1 MQKTDIFLSELKV
14 LARSLM
20 PERLVCGREM
30 LDIYRDDWI
39 TAKMQDGNLLQTG
52 VRGCFEQADHI
63 QEVFVD
69 GVTTEMDNAS
79 VFSLLEVFLCRVT
92 RLLDEADKYGL
103 FLQGKFDNSIMQKL
117 DAYVESCEKKGISF
131 DIFDEKHPFLQNA
144 QIPAKVSP
152 SAVSVLDAVMLS
164 GNNSIF
170 HAGSSMKNGKN
181 IENQYVMTKRQY
193 AASVIRN
200 SQFRIASGGGYS
212 PSGLCSG
219 QPPLYLIPEGG
230 NLFETLVMSLP
241 CYDSRET
248 SEKDLPL
255 WEQPELP
262 VDVPKLITD
271 HALGYC
277 AAMFLPTVGLH
288 YGKVEGD
295 TVSTVFIWNTAEL
308 YKGFGKEYKTH
319 IPSDSGNADVVLE
332 QCTNFLVFDNKKG
345 NKSVCTFS
353 ADRDMLLDLF
363 RFDIKDLSGR
373 FRYFGYSSLETA
385 RFIQTVKNDIGGEV
399 PDKILCKIF
408 GLRMLKKGEPQPA
421 QMTAAMELPTSVMA
435 NEKAYKEC
443 ADFVQKLDRMVRELR
458 YVLFRLDM
466 DMTYDKGQ
474 DGADKTKQI
483 DDGHVKEN
491 ITQMTKQYADYLHD
505 RCINGWLLKI
515 ADSNDDQKVH
525 EEYLEDAFQEALRI
539 YDQYPVLDRNY
550 IRKIQWK
557 GILNYRLRKAMNNG

>member
-1 MQKTDIFLSELKV
+1 M
-14 LARSLM
+14 
-20 PERLVCGREM
+20 ERKM

-39 TAKMQDGNLLQTG
+39 TAKMPDGSLLQTS
-52 VRGCFEQADHI
+52 VRGCFAQADHI
-63 QEVFVD
+63 EEIFVD
-69 GVTTEMDNAS
+69 DVTTEMDNAS
-79 VFSLLEVFLCRVT
+79 IFSLLEVFLCRVT
-92 RLLDEADKYGL
+92 RFLDEADKYEL
-103 FLQGKFDNSIMQKL
+103 FLLGKFDDSMMQKL
-117 DAYVESCEKKGISF
+117 DDYVESCEEKGISF
-131 DIFDEKHPFLQNA
+131 DIFDEERPFLQNA

-219 QPPLYLIPEGG
+219 QPPLYLIPEGR

-241 CYDSRET
+241 CYDSKET

-277 AAMFLPTVGLH
+277 AAMFLPAAGLH

-295 TVSTVFIWNTAEL
+295 AVSTVYTWNTAEL
-308 YKGFGKEYKTH
+308 YTGFGKEYKAH
-319 IPSDSGNADVVLE
+319 IPSDSGNMDVALG

-363 RFDIKDLSGR
+363 RFDIKDLPGR
-373 FRYFGYSSLETA
+373 FRYFGYNSLEAA
-385 RFIQTVKNDIGGEV
+385 RFIQTVKTDIGGDV
-399 PDKILCKIF
+399 PDTIPCRIF

-421 QMTAAMELPTSVMA
+421 QMTTKVELPTSVMINA
-435 NEKAYKEC
+435 DAYKEC
-443 ADFVQKLDRMVRELR
+443 AAFVQKLDSMVRELR
-458 YVLFRLDM
+458 YVLFRLDL
-466 DMTYDKGQ
+466 DMTYDKGK
-474 DGADKTKQI
+474 DGANKTKQI
-483 DDGHVKEN
+483 DDGHIKES
-491 ITQMTKQYADYLHD
+491 ITQMTKQYADYLHE
-505 RCINGWLLKI
+505 RCIDGWLQRV
-515 ADSNDDQKVH
+515 ADSKDCQKVQ
-525 EEYLEDAFQEALRI
+525 EECLEDACQEALRI
-539 YDQYPVLDRNY
+539 YDQYPVLERNY

-557 GILNYRLRKAMNNG
+557 GLLNYRLRKAIGND

>member
-1 MQKTDIFLSELKV
+1 
-14 LARSLM
+14 
-20 PERLVCGREM
+20 M

-39 TAKMQDGNLLQTG
+39 TAKMPDGSLLQTS
-52 VRGCFEQADHI
+52 VRGCFEQADRV
-63 QEVFVD
+63 QEIFID

-92 RLLDEADKYGL
+92 RFLDEADKYEL
-103 FLQGKFDNSIMQKL
+103 FLQGKFDDSMMREL
-117 DAYVESCEKKGISF
+117 DDYVESCEEKGISF
-131 DIFDEKHPFLQNA
+131 DVFDENRPFLQSA

-219 QPPLYLIPEGG
+219 QPPLYLIPEGR
-230 NLFETLVMSLP
+230 NLFETLVMSLH

-295 TVSTVFIWNTAEL
+295 MVCTVFIWNTAEL

-319 IPSDSGNADVVLE
+319 IPSDSENADVVLE

-399 PDKILCKIF
+399 PDKIPCKIF

-421 QMTAAMELPTSVMA
+421 QMTTAMELPTSVMA
-435 NEKAYKEC
+435 QEEAYKGC

-466 DMTYDKGQ
+466 DMTYDRGR
-474 DGADKTKQI
+474 DGAGKTKKI
-483 DDGHVKEN
+483 DDGHVKEI
-491 ITQMTKQYADYLHD
+491 ITQMTRQYADYLHD

-515 ADSNDDQKVH
+515 ADAKDDQKTQ
-525 EEYLEDAFQEALRI
+525 EECLEEAFQEALRI
-539 YDQYPVLDRNY
+539 YDQYPVLGRNY
-550 IRKIQWK
+550 IRQMRWK
-557 GILNYRLRKAMNNG
+557 GILNYRLRKAIDNG

>member
-131 DIFDEKHPFLQNA
+131 DIFDEKHPFLQSA

-152 SAVSVLDAVMLS
+152 SAVSILDAVMLS
-164 GNNSIF
+164 GNNSVF
-170 HAGSSMKNGKN
+170 HAGSMTNGKN

-200 SQFRIASGGGYS
+200 CQFRIASGGGYS

-219 QPPLYLIPEGG
+219 QPPLYLIPEGR

-241 CYDSRET
+241 CYDSKET

-277 AAMFLPTVGLH
+277 AATFLPTVGMH
-288 YGKVEGD
+288 YGTVEGD
-295 TVSTVFIWNTAEL
+295 AVSTVYTWNTAEL
-308 YKGFGKEYKTH
+308 YKGFGKEYKAH
-319 IPSDSGNADVVLE
+319 IPSDSGNMDVALE

-363 RFDIKDLSGR
+363 RFDIKDLSRR
-373 FRYFGYSSLETA
+373 FRYFGYNSLEA
-385 RFIQTVKNDIGGEV
+385 AKFIQTVKNDIGGDV
-399 PDKILCKIF
+399 PDKIPCKIF

-421 QMTAAMELPTSVMA
+421 QMMAKVELPTSVMA

-557 GILNYRLRKAMNNG
+557 GLLDYRLRKAIGND

>member
-1 MQKTDIFLSELKV
+1 
-14 LARSLM
+14 
-20 PERLVCGREM
+20 M

-39 TAKMQDGNLLQTG
+39 TAKMPDGSLLQTS
-52 VRGCFEQADHI
+52 VRGCFAQADHI
-63 QEVFVD
+63 EEIFVD
-69 GVTTEMDNAS
+69 DVTTEMDNAS
-79 VFSLLEVFLCRVT
+79 IFSLLEVFLCRVT
-92 RLLDEADKYGL
+92 RFLDEADKYEL
-103 FLQGKFDNSIMQKL
+103 FLLGKFDDSMMQKL
-117 DAYVESCEKKGISF
+117 DDYVESCEEKGISF
-131 DIFDEKHPFLQNA
+131 DIFDEERPFLQNA

-219 QPPLYLIPEGG
+219 QPPLYLIPEGR

-241 CYDSRET
+241 CYDSKET

-277 AAMFLPTVGLH
+277 AAMFLPAAGLH

-295 TVSTVFIWNTAEL
+295 AVSTVYTWNTAEL
-308 YKGFGKEYKTH
+308 YTGFGKEYKAH
-319 IPSDSGNADVVLE
+319 IPSDSGNMDVALG

-363 RFDIKDLSGR
+363 RFDIKDLPGR
-373 FRYFGYSSLETA
+373 FRYFGYNSLEAA
-385 RFIQTVKNDIGGEV
+385 RFIQTVKTDIGGDV
-399 PDKILCKIF
+399 PDTIPCRIF

-421 QMTAAMELPTSVMA
+421 QMTTKVELPTSVMINA
-435 NEKAYKEC
+435 DAYKEC
-443 ADFVQKLDRMVRELR
+443 AAFVQKLDSMVRELR
-458 YVLFRLDM
+458 YVLFRLDL
-466 DMTYDKGQ
+466 DMTYDKGK
-474 DGADKTKQI
+474 DGANKTKQI
-483 DDGHVKEN
+483 DDGHIKES
-491 ITQMTKQYADYLHD
+491 ITQMTKQYADYLHE
-505 RCINGWLLKI
+505 RCIDGWLQRV
-515 ADSNDDQKVH
+515 ADSKDCQKVQ
-525 EEYLEDAFQEALRI
+525 EECLEDACQEALRI
-539 YDQYPVLDRNY
+539 YDQYPVLERNY

-557 GILNYRLRKAMNNG
+557 GLLNYRLRKAIGND

>member
-14 LARSLM
+14 LARSLA

-39 TAKMQDGNLLQTG
+39 TARMQDGNLLQTG
-52 VRGCFEQADHI
+52 VRGCFEHADHI
-63 QEVFVD
+63 QEAFVD

-79 VFSLLEVFLCRVT
+79 VFSLLEVFLCRVA
-92 RLLDEADKYGL
+92 RFLDEADKYEL
-103 FLQGKFDNSIMQKL
+103 FLQGKFDDSMMQKL
-117 DAYVESCEKKGISF
+117 DDYVESCEEKGISF
-131 DIFDEKHPFLQNA
+131 DIFDEKRPFLQSA

-152 SAVSVLDAVMLS
+152 SAVSILDAVMLS
-164 GNNSIF
+164 GNNSVF
-170 HAGSSMKNGKN
+170 HAGSMTNGKN

-200 SQFRIASGGGYS
+200 CQFRIASGGGYS

-219 QPPLYLIPEGG
+219 QPPLYLIPEGR
-230 NLFETLVMSLP
+230 NLFETLVMSIP
-241 CYDSRET
+241 CYDSKET

-255 WEQPELP
+255 WEQEEFP

-277 AAMFLPTVGLH
+277 AAMFLPTAGLH

-295 TVSTVFIWNTAEL
+295 AVNTVFTWSTAIL
-308 YKGFGKEYKTH
+308 YKNFGKEYKAH
-319 IPSDSGNADVVLE
+319 IPSDSGNMDVALG

-373 FRYFGYSSLETA
+373 FRYFGYNSLEAA

-399 PDKILCKIF
+399 PDKIPCKIF

-421 QMTAAMELPTSVMA
+421 QMMAKMELPTSVMA

-458 YVLFRLDM
+458 YVLFRLDL
-466 DMTYDKGQ
+466 DMTYDKGK
-474 DGADKTKQI
+474 DGANKTKQI
-483 DDGHVKEN
+483 DDGHIKES
-491 ITQMTKQYADYLHD
+491 ITQMTKQYADYLHE
-505 RCINGWLLKI
+505 RCIDGWLQRV
-515 ADSNDDQKVH
+515 ADSKECQKTQ
-525 EEYLEDAFQEALRI
+525 EECLEDACQEALRI
-539 YDQYPVLDRNY
+539 YNQYPVLERNY

-557 GILNYRLRKAMNNG
+557 GLLNYRLRKAMGDD

>member
-1 MQKTDIFLSELKV
+1 
-14 LARSLM
+14 
-20 PERLVCGREM
+20 M

-39 TAKMQDGNLLQTG
+39 TAKMPDGSLLQTS
-52 VRGCFEQADHI
+52 VRGCFAQADHI
-63 QEVFVD
+63 EEIFVD
-69 GVTTEMDNAS
+69 DVTTEMDNAS
-79 VFSLLEVFLCRVT
+79 IFSLLEVFLCRVT
-92 RLLDEADKYGL
+92 RFLDEADKYEL
-103 FLQGKFDNSIMQKL
+103 FLLGKFDDSMMQKL
-117 DAYVESCEKKGISF
+117 DDYVKSCEEKGISF
-131 DIFDEKHPFLQNA
+131 DIFDEERPFLQNA

-319 IPSDSGNADVVLE
+319 IPSDSGNMDVALG

-373 FRYFGYSSLETA
+373 FRYFGYNSLEAA
-385 RFIQTVKNDIGGEV
+385 RFIQTVKTDIGGDV
-399 PDKILCKIF
+399 PDTIPCRIF

-421 QMTAAMELPTSVMA
+421 QMTTKVELPTSVMVNA
-435 NEKAYKEC
+435 DTYKEC
-443 ADFVQKLDRMVRELR
+443 AAFVQKLDSMVRELR
-458 YVLFRLDM
+458 YVLFRLDL
-466 DMTYDKGQ
+466 DMTYDKGK
-474 DGADKTKQI
+474 DGANKTKQI
-483 DDGHVKEN
+483 DDGHIKES
-491 ITQMTKQYADYLHD
+491 ITQMTKQYADYLHE
-505 RCINGWLLKI
+505 RCIDDWLQRV
-515 ADSNDDQKVH
+515 ADSKDCQKVQ
-525 EEYLEDAFQEALRI
+525 EECLEDACQEALRI
-539 YDQYPVLDRNY
+539 YDQYPVLERNY

-557 GILNYRLRKAMNNG
+557 GLLNYRLRKARNDE